1 MTSLEWPLHWIEEL
15 AKAELALEEKGEVD
29 PFGHLNEE
37 KILKD
42 HTVSFLKELRSL
54 FQTYASGFNE
64 ARQDTR
70 QTIKVYGIAQTDA
83 DFLVFRNNLK
93 LVITFVKPGQIE
105 ISFHTLSGGL
115 FTPNKKV
122 PPLTKT
128 GIPRPPGK
136 FEDSNGD
143 VFDLE
148 LGPFNEPTWFFNGT
162 RVELPSLTRFYLT
175 EFIKNST
182 S

>member
-1 MTSLEWPLHWIEEL
+1 MASLEWLEEL
-15 AKAELALEEKGEVD
+15 AKAELTLEERGEAD
-29 PFGHLNEE
+29 PFGHLDEE
-37 KILKD
+37 RILKD
-42 HTVSFLKELRSL
+42 HTISFLKELRTL
-54 FQTYASGFNE
+54 FQTHATSFNQF
-64 ARQDTR
+64 RKDTR

-93 LVITFVKPGQIE
+93 LVLTFVKPGQIE

-136 FEDSNGD
+136 LEDSSGD
-143 VFDLE
+143 IFDLE

-162 RVELPSLTRFYLT
+162 RVEPPSLVRFYLT

>member
-1 MTSLEWPLHWIEEL
+1 MTSIDWIEDL
-15 AKAELALEEKGEVD
+15 AKAELDLHEKGEAD

-42 HTVSFLKELRSL
+42 HTLSFLKELRTL
-54 FQTYASGFNE
+54 FQTCASSFNH

-70 QTIKVYGIAQTDA
+70 QTIKVYGIAQTEA

-93 LVITFVKPGQIE
+93 LVVTFVKPGQIE

-136 FEDSNGD
+136 LEDSNGD
-143 VFDLE
+143 LFDLE
-148 LGPFNEPTWFFNGT
+148 LGTFNESSWFFNGT
-162 RVELPSLTRFYLT
+162 HVKSPSLVRFYLT
-175 EFIKNST
+175 EFIKHST
-182 S
+182 G